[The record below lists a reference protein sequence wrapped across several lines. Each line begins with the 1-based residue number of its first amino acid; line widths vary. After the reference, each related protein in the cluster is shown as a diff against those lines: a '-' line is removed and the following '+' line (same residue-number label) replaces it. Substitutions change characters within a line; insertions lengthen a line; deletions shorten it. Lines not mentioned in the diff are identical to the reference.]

1 MWIGR
6 EPSEEFKLPMRC
18 FYARI
23 LAEEEEGE
31 KKGDKKE
38 RGEPQIAERDSEM
51 APLSGDLSEC
61 RWVLKRLLNEG
72 SVVAA
77 ILNHDE
83 QLLHKMRELVGE
95 E

>member
-23 LAEEEEGE
+23 LAEDDGE
-31 KKGDKKE
+31 KKRDKKE
-38 RGEPQIAERDSEM
+38 RGEPQIAEQESEM
-51 APLSGDLSEC
+51 APLSGNLSEC